1 MKLLAID
8 TSGRIA
14 SAAVCDGGE
23 VIAEKTLLT
32 TLTHSQIILPMAK
45 ELLSEAGLDI
55 ASLDG
60 AVCANG
66 PGSYTGLRIGIAA
79 VKGLAM
85 GCPKLKCA
93 GVSTLESLAYN
104 CSAWR
109 GRIVSVMAARSGVVY
124 GGIYFSDGE
133 GIKNIF
139 PDRVCAEREL
149 ADAVEEIV
157 GSNGAVLVGDGCVQL
172 KENYF
177 SQKSEIK
184 CAPAFLRTQRA
195 SSLCAA
201 FEAFPERAA
210 DPNELNAAYLQQ
222 TRADKLKKYNG
233 VDLK

>member
-8 TSGRIA
+8 TSGKIA

-32 TLTHSQIILPMAK
+32 ALTHSQIILPMAK

-133 GIKNIF
+133 KIKNIF
-139 PDRVCAEREL
+139 PDRVCTEQEL
-149 ADAVEEIV
+149 AEAVGEE
-157 GSNGAVLVGDGCVQL
+157 SAVLVGDGCMRF
-172 KENYF
+172 KEKYF
-177 SQKSEIK
+177 YRQSEIK

-201 FEAFPERAA
+201 FEAFPERAV